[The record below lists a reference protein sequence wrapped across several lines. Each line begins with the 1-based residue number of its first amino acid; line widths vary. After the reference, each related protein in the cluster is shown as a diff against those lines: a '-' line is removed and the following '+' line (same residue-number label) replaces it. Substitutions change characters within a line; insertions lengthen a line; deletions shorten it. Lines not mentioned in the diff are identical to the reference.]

1 MPPVWEALD
10 GCDEGLGN
18 QFRENAS
25 VTSSRYQSPIT
36 KAGPLRVAAGTPP
49 TSPVAMFP
57 AGARASVGARLSSP
71 WVTRADR
78 SGRAARRAP
87 GSPRASAPT
96 TGKHRRKRARRAVV
110 LRRGHFKR
118 LDEVER
124 PPWSLRVDAEVYE
137 MGMDEHEALNP
148 EPRRRGGN
156 PDVRD
161 ATDGDV
167 SSANGAF
174 VSAQEE
180 RDTTGVVLDAT
191 VSPVGASGFFVEGLV
206 AASIRVECDRCGC
219 VCVRITNTPI
229 NAWLDENAK
238 EEDASGD
245 WDVVPFPRDAEECDL
260 TPMLRDV
267 VRLDAPYETFCDAC
281 SDAARGGNDD
291 TSEGGFVFALEPED

>member
-1 MPPVWEALD
+1 M
-10 GCDEGLGN
+10 
-18 QFRENAS
+18 
-25 VTSSRYQSPIT
+25 
-36 KAGPLRVAAGTPP
+36 
-49 TSPVAMFP
+49 
-57 AGARASVGARLSSP
+57 
-71 WVTRADR
+71 
-78 SGRAARRAP
+78 
-87 GSPRASAPT
+87 
-96 TGKHRRKRARRAVV
+96 

-137 MGMDEHEALNP
+137 MGMEEHEALNP

-167 SSANGAF
+167 SSAKGTF

-180 RDTTGVVLDAT
+180 RDTTGVALDAT

-219 VCVRITNTPI
+219 VCVRVTKTPV
-229 NAWLDENAK
+229 NAWLDENAE

-245 WDVVPFPRDAEECDL
+245 WDVVPFPRTAEDCDL
-260 TPMLRDV
+260 TPLLRDV
-267 VRLDAPYETFCDAC
+267 IRLDAPYETFCDAC
-281 SDAARGGNDD
+281 LSEARDGNDQ
-291 TSEGGFVFALEPED
+291 TGGKFVFALEPED

>member
-1 MPPVWEALD
+1 MGVMTRVR
-10 GCDEGLGN
+10 
-18 QFRENAS
+18 FRESAWNFRQ
-25 VTSSRYQSPIT
+25 VLCIRTKSRT
-36 KAGPLRVAAGTPP
+36 MLTLRRGWHPP
-49 TSPVAMFP
+49 ASPVAMFL
-57 AGARASVGARLSSP
+57 AGARASVGTRLSSP
-71 WVTRADR
+71 PVTCAD
-78 SGRAARRAP
+78 GQGLATRRP
-87 GSPRASAPT
+87 PPPRASAPT
-96 TGKHRRKRARRAVV
+96 TGKHRRKRAPRAVV

-219 VCVRITNTPI
+219 VCVRVTKTPV
-229 NAWLDENAK
+229 NAWLDENAE

-245 WDVVPFPRDAEECDL
+245 WDVVPFPRTAEDCDL
-260 TPMLRDV
+260 TPLLRDV
-267 VRLDAPYETFCDAC
+267 IRLDAPYETFCDAC
-281 SDAARGGNDD
+281 LSEARDGDDQTGGK
-291 TSEGGFVFALEPED
+291 FVFALEPED

>member
-1 MPPVWEALD
+1 MGVMTRVR
-10 GCDEGLGN
+10 
-18 QFRENAS
+18 FRESAWNFRAGILCIR
-25 VTSSRYQSPIT
+25 TKSRT
-36 KAGPLRVAAGTPP
+36 LLTLRRGWHPP
-49 TSPVAMFP
+49 ASPVAMFL
-57 AGARASVGARLSSP
+57 AGARASVGTRLPSP
-71 WVTRADR
+71 PVTRAD
-78 SGRAARRAP
+78 GQGLATRRP
-87 GSPRASAPT
+87 PTPRASAPT
-96 TGKHRRKRARRAVV
+96 TGKHRRKRAPRAVV

-148 EPRRRGGN
+148 EPRRRTEK
-156 PDVRD
+156 D
-161 ATDGDV
+161 ATDGDA

-180 RDTTGVVLDAT
+180 RDINTTGVVLDAT

-219 VCVRITNTPI
+219 VCVRVTKTPV
-229 NAWLDENAK
+229 NAWLDENAE

-245 WDVVPFPRDAEECDL
+245 WDVVPFPRTADECDL
-260 TPMLRDV
+260 TPLLRDV

-281 SDAARGGNDD
+281 LSEARDGNDQ
-291 TSEGGFVFALEPED
+291 TGERFVFALEPED

>member
-1 MPPVWEALD
+1 MGVMTRVR
-10 GCDEGLGN
+10 
-18 QFRENAS
+18 FRESALNFRAGICIR
-25 VTSSRYQSPIT
+25 TKSRT
-36 KAGPLRVAAGTPP
+36 LLTLRRGWHPP
-49 TSPVAMFP
+49 ASPVAMFL
-57 AGARASVGARLSSP
+57 AGARASVGTRLSSP
-71 WVTRADR
+71 PVTCAD
-78 SGRAARRAP
+78 GQGLATRRP
-87 GSPRASAPT
+87 PPPRASAPT
-96 TGKHRRKRARRAVV
+96 TGKHRRKRAPRAVV

-161 ATDGDV
+161 ATEGDA

-174 VSAQEE
+174 VSAREE
-180 RDTTGVVLDAT
+180 RDETGVVLDAT

-219 VCVRITNTPI
+219 VCVRVTKTPV
-229 NAWLDENAK
+229 NAWLDENAE

-245 WDVVPFPRDAEECDL
+245 WDVVPFPRTAEDCDL
-260 TPMLRDV
+260 TPLLRDV

-281 SDAARGGNDD
+281 LSEARDGNDQ
-291 TSEGGFVFALEPED
+291 TGERFVFALEPED

>member
-1 MPPVWEALD
+1 MGVMTRVR
-10 GCDEGLGN
+10 
-18 QFRENAS
+18 FRESALNFRAGICIR
-25 VTSSRYQSPIT
+25 TKSRT
-36 KAGPLRVAAGTPP
+36 LLTLRRGWHPP
-49 TSPVAMFP
+49 ASPVAMFL
-57 AGARASVGARLSSP
+57 AGARASVGTRLSSP
-71 WVTRADR
+71 PVTCAD
-78 SGRAARRAP
+78 GQGLATRRP
-87 GSPRASAPT
+87 PPPRASAPT
-96 TGKHRRKRARRAVV
+96 TGKHRRKRAPRAVV

-167 SSANGAF
+167 SSAKGTF
-174 VSAQEE
+174 VSAREE
-180 RDTTGVVLDAT
+180 RDTTGVALDAT

-219 VCVRITNTPI
+219 VCVRVTKTPV
-229 NAWLDENAK
+229 NAWLDENAE

-245 WDVVPFPRDAEECDL
+245 WDVVPFPRTAEDCDL
-260 TPMLRDV
+260 TPLLRDV

-281 SDAARGGNDD
+281 LSEARDGNDQ
-291 TSEGGFVFALEPED
+291 TGERFVFALEPED

>member
-1 MPPVWEALD
+1 MGVMTRVR
-10 GCDEGLGN
+10 
-18 QFRENAS
+18 FRESAWNFRQ
-25 VTSSRYQSPIT
+25 VLCIRTKSRT
-36 KAGPLRVAAGTPP
+36 MLTLRRGWHPP
-49 TSPVAMFP
+49 ASPVAMFL
-57 AGARASVGARLSSP
+57 AGARASVGTRLSSP
-71 WVTRADR
+71 PVTCAD
-78 SGRAARRAP
+78 GQGLATRRP
-87 GSPRASAPT
+87 PPPRASAPT
-96 TGKHRRKRARRAVV
+96 TGKHRRKRAPRAVV

-219 VCVRITNTPI
+219 VCVRVTKTPV
-229 NAWLDENAK
+229 NAWLDENAE

-245 WDVVPFPRDAEECDL
+245 WDVVPFPRTAEDCDL
-260 TPMLRDV
+260 TPLLRDV

-281 SDAARGGNDD
+281 LSEARDGNDQ
-291 TSEGGFVFALEPED
+291 TGERFVFALEPED

>member
-1 MPPVWEALD
+1 MGVMTRVR
-10 GCDEGLGN
+10 
-18 QFRENAS
+18 FRESAWNF
-25 VTSSRYQSPIT
+25 R
-36 KAGPLRVAAGTPP
+36 AGTPICIRTKSRTLLTLRRGWHP
-49 TSPVAMFP
+49 PASPVAMFL
-57 AGARASVGARLSSP
+57 AGARASVGTRLSSP
-71 WVTRADR
+71 PVTRAD
-78 SGRAARRAP
+78 GQGLATRRP
-87 GSPRASAPT
+87 PTPRASAPT
-96 TGKHRRKRARRAVV
+96 TGKHRRKRAPRAVV

-148 EPRRRGGN
+148 EPRRRTEK
-156 PDVRD
+156 D
-161 ATDGDV
+161 ATDGDA

-180 RDTTGVVLDAT
+180 RDVTGVVLDAT

-219 VCVRITNTPI
+219 VCVRVTKTPV
-229 NAWLDENAK
+229 NAWLDENAE

-245 WDVVPFPRDAEECDL
+245 WDVVPFPRTAEDCDL
-260 TPMLRDV
+260 TPLLRDV

-281 SDAARGGNDD
+281 LSEARDGNDQ
-291 TSEGGFVFALEPED
+291 TGERFVFALEPED

>member
-1 MPPVWEALD
+1 MLTLRRGWHPPA
-10 GCDEGLGN
+10 
-18 QFRENAS
+18 
-25 VTSSRYQSPIT
+25 
-36 KAGPLRVAAGTPP
+36 
-49 TSPVAMFP
+49 SPVAMFL
-57 AGARASVGARLSSP
+57 AGARASVGTRLSSP
-71 WVTRADR
+71 PVTCAD
-78 SGRAARRAP
+78 GQGLATRRP
-87 GSPRASAPT
+87 PTPRASAPT
-96 TGKHRRKRARRAVV
+96 TGKHRRKRAPRAVV

-161 ATDGDV
+161 ATEGDV

-174 VSAQEE
+174 VSAREE
-180 RDTTGVVLDAT
+180 RDETGVVLDAT

-219 VCVRITNTPI
+219 VCVRVTKTPV
-229 NAWLDENAK
+229 NAWLDENAE

-245 WDVVPFPRDAEECDL
+245 WDVVPFPRTAEDCDL
-260 TPMLRDV
+260 TPLLRDV

-281 SDAARGGNDD
+281 LSEARDGNDQ
-291 TSEGGFVFALEPED
+291 TGERFVFALEPED